1 MSKYYQKGCSVSE
14 RTTPTVVWVL
24 DALYRNG
31 AVHLT
36 VQLARRFAPKGCLA
50 LVQRLDPN
58 DEVKVTAEE
67 RIESL
72 SPRGRRLRSAIVP
85 ATARLAALA
94 RQADVVVNASEIGV
108 GLVLSWV
115 ATQLARKPLVIAVHA
130 DLDAAVKEWMPAR
143 MHPLFYWIHRHV
155 AGAICVSPDLITP
168 LIRNGLP
175 PERIRVVRNG
185 IDIEAVQATAQAPV
199 DFNDPGVPI
208 VIATGRV
215 AWQKA
220 YDVLIK
226 AHADVV
232 RAVPH
237 RLRIY
242 NDGPDLATIRG
253 LVEELGVTDSVE
265 FLDPSVEVIPYV
277 ARGSV
282 FCLPSRHE
290 GLPLALLEAVALG
303 VPCIAADCSEGVRA
317 ALDDGRVGDLVPV
330 DDVAAFADALRS
342 YLLNPE
348 LLRTKAQR
356 GPEHARS
363 FDANVMADGWSAALT
378 ELVSHDVSP
387 NRPAD
392 VKAP

>member
-1 MSKYYQKGCSVSE
+1 M
-14 RTTPTVVWVL
+14 PTVVWVL

-36 VQLARRFAPKGCLA
+36 VQLARRLAPKGCLA
-50 LVQRLDPN
+50 IVQRLDPN
-58 DEVKVTAEE
+58 DEVRVTANE

-72 SPRGRRLRSAIVP
+72 SPRRRRLRSALVP

-115 ATQLARKPLVIAVHA
+115 ATELARKPLVIAVHA
-130 DLDAAVKEWMPAR
+130 DLDAAVKEWMPER

-155 AGAICVSPDLITP
+155 AGAICVSPDLIRP
-168 LIRNGLP
+168 LTRNGLS

-185 IDIEAVQATAQAPV
+185 IDIEAVQAAARAAV
-199 DFNDPGVPI
+199 HFDDPGVPI
-208 VIATGRV
+208 VIATARV

-226 AHADVV
+226 AHADVL

-242 NDGPDLATIRG
+242 NDGPDLASIRA
-253 LVEELGVTDSVE
+253 LVEELCVTDSVE
-265 FLDPSVEVIPYV
+265 FLDPSTEVIPYV
-277 ARGSV
+277 ARASV

-317 ALDDGRVGDLVPV
+317 ALDDGRVGDLVSV

-342 YLLNPE
+342 HLINPE
-348 LLRTKAQR
+348 LLRTKARR

-363 FDANVMADGWSAALT
+363 FDANVMADGWSVALA
-378 ELVSHDVSP
+378 ELISLDVSAK
-387 NRPAD
+387 RRAA
-392 VKAP
+392 VRAS

>member
-1 MSKYYQKGCSVSE
+1 MPPV
-14 RTTPTVVWVL
+14 VVWVL

-36 VQLARRFAPKGCLA
+36 VQLARRFGPKGCVA
-50 LVQRLDPN
+50 IVQRLDPN
-58 DEVKVTAEE
+58 DEIKVPTEA

-72 SPRGRRLRSAIVP
+72 SPRRRRLRIALVS
-85 ATARLAALA
+85 ATARLASLA
-94 RQADVVVNASEIGV
+94 RQADVVVNGSEIGV
-108 GLVLSWV
+108 GLVLSWI
-115 ATQLARKPLVIAVHA
+115 ATRLARKPLVIGVHA
-130 DLDAAVKEWMPAR
+130 DLDAALKEWIPGR
-143 MHPLFYWIHRHV
+143 IHPLFYWLHRHV
-155 AGAICVSPDLITP
+155 AGAICVSPDLVTP
-168 LIRNGLP
+168 LMRNGLP

-185 IDIEAVQATAQAPV
+185 IDIEAVRTAAQAPV

-226 AHADVV
+226 AHAEVV
-232 RAVPH
+232 RTVPH

-242 NDGPDLATIRG
+242 NDGPDLKSIRA
-253 LVEELGVTDSVE
+253 LADELQVADSVE
-265 FLDPSVEVIPYV
+265 FLDPSTEVISYV
-277 ARGSV
+277 AQASV

-303 VPCIAADCSEGVRA
+303 VPCIAADCSDGVRA

-330 DDVAAFADALRS
+330 DDVAAFAQALRAH
-342 YLLNPE
+342 LLNPE
-348 LLRTKAQR
+348 PLRIKAER

-363 FDANVMADGWSAALT
+363 FDANVMADGWSAALAD
-378 ELVSHDVSP
+378 LVFNNVSSR
-387 NRPAD
+387 RPAE
-392 VKAP
+392 VKTS

>member
-1 MSKYYQKGCSVSE
+1 VSE

-36 VQLARRFAPKGCLA
+36 VQLARRFPPEGCLA
-50 LVQRLDPN
+50 VVQRLDPN
-58 DEVKVTAEE
+58 DEVRVTTEE

-108 GLVLSWV
+108 GLILSWV
-115 ATQLARKPLVIAVHA
+115 ATRLARKPLVIAVHA
-130 DLDAAVKEWMPAR
+130 HLDAAVKEWMPTR

-185 IDIEAVQATAQAPV
+185 IDMEAVQAAARAPV

-208 VIATGRV
+208 VIATARV

-232 RAVPH
+232 RVVPH

-242 NDGPDLATIRG
+242 NDGPDLASIRA
-253 LVEELGVTDSVE
+253 LVEELGLRDSVE

-277 ARGSV
+277 ARASV

-317 ALDDGRVGDLVPV
+317 ALDDGRVGELVPV
-330 DDVAAFADALRS
+330 DEVAALADALRNH
-342 YLLNPE
+342 LLNPE
-348 LLRTKAQR
+348 RLRTKAER

-363 FDANVMADGWSAALT
+363 FDANVMARGWSEALN
-378 ELVSHDVSP
+378 ELVSNNVSATA
-387 NRPAD
+387 RRM
-392 VKAP
+392 